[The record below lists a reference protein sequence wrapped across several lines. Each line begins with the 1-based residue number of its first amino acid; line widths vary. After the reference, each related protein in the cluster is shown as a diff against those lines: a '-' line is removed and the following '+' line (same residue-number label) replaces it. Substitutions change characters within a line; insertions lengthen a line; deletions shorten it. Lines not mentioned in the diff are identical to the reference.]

1 MKGGGNIGN
10 INRLIFFNFK
20 KIKTMKLSKSL
31 ALRAQEVL
39 LDGQWIAGTN
49 VHHEIKII
57 NWENADQSLM
67 GLNSIAALTYHLTY
81 YLSGLNVVMQG
92 GELTISDQFSFNFP
106 DINTEQN
113 WFKLIQTFLIEAQ
126 LFVNLVEA
134 LDDEKLNQPFV
145 DQKYG
150 SWLRNIEGV
159 IEHSYYHLGQMVLI
173 NKLIQQN

>member
-1 MKGGGNIGN
+1 M
-10 INRLIFFNFK
+10 INLVSTF
-20 KIKTMKLSKSL
+20 L
-31 ALRAQEVL
+31 
-39 LDGQWIAGTN
+39 
-49 VHHEIKII
+49 
-57 NWENADQSLM
+57 
-67 GLNSIAALTYHLTY
+67 
-81 YLSGLNVVMQG
+81 
-92 GELTISDQFSFNFP
+92 
-106 DINTEQN
+106 N